1 MARQQYKML
10 VLVVSLVLALF
21 VASPAVQQLV
31 VVPQTQGQCLTE
43 FSVSLDLIITL
54 LTPTMLSTVQTTR
67 YIWMLQTTWAHVH
80 TITWK

>member
-10 VLVVSLVLALF
+10 VLVVSLVLALL

-31 VVPQTQGQCLTE
+31 VVPQTQGQGLTE
-43 FSVSLDLIITL
+43 LSIFRPIITL

-67 YIWMLQTTWAHVH
+67 YIWMSQTTWAHVH